1 MPFLRLHALRK
12 RRCRVARDSQFIS
25 VDDPRWEDALR
36 HIPHDLYHK
45 PEYLRIV
52 AASHENPQK
61 TGAFYWRDGDQ
72 YALIPLLFNALPPW
86 VKEGSSGKIGNY
98 WCDAA
103 SPYGYAGPITN
114 RPGQSEGAIL
124 AALRDAAEQEGVLAL
139 FLRAHPLLESSF
151 HPVTEDSSSVIGTT
165 YTIELPDISKDHN
178 VGESLLMS
186 YRSSVRRA
194 VRGLLTDTTIQFT
207 INDWDQL
214 KSFSS
219 LYRENMERLSAASS
233 YFFEDNY
240 FFELSSALP
249 DSVFLLSAMNGDQ
262 LIGGVILFG
271 CGSLLQYH
279 LAAHHHIWR
288 DRGLPKI
295 IVHRAAEWGA
305 CEGYRQFHLG
315 GGLGGADDSLAHF
328 KKGFH
333 PVSSP
338 YRVYRMVIDDQIYED
353 TVAAIPDPVAD
364 YFPSYRSPQR
374 RIVSSE
380 ADIEL
385 ASAS

>member
-1 MPFLRLHALRK
+1 
-12 RRCRVARDSQFIS
+12 VARDSQFIS
-25 VDDPRWEDALR
+25 VDDPRWEDALQ

-52 AASHENPQK
+52 AASDENTQK

-72 YALIPLLFNALPPW
+72 YALIPLLFNDLPPW

-114 RPGQSEGAIL
+114 RPGRSEGEIL

-165 YTIELPDISKDHN
+165 YTIELPDISKDHDIAQ
-178 VGESLLMS
+178 SLLVS

-194 VRGLLTDTTIQFT
+194 VRGLLSDSTIRLT

-233 YFFEDNY
+233 YFFEDRY
-240 FFELSSALP
+240 FLELYSALP
-249 DSVFLLSAMNGDQ
+249 DSVFLLSAMSGDQ
-262 LIGGVILFG
+262 FIGGVILFG

-279 LAAHHHIWR
+279 LAAHHQVWR
-288 DRGLPKI
+288 DQGLPKML
-295 IVHRAAEWGA
+295 VHRAAEWGA
-305 CEGYRQFHLG
+305 RGGYRQFHLG
-315 GGLGGADDSLAHF
+315 GGLGGADDSLANF

-338 YRVYRMVIDDQIYED
+338 YRVYRIVIDEQIYRN
-353 TVAAIPDPVAD
+353 TVAAIPEPVAD
-364 YFPSYRSPQR
+364 YFPLYRAPHMKNMP
-374 RIVSSE
+374 SE
-380 ADIEL
+380 VEIEL
-385 ASAS
+385 ASAC